1 MYPKL
6 KKTQKTRKKLTHSKD
21 TKTRN
26 KLTHS
31 GDQLQGGCNTTRVF
45 SSLRVYISI
54 YIYKREGKR
63 GTVKTTST
71 LCKLEGLPTLF
82 LHIYIGYWRWDL
94 TFFCNNLITG
104 HKADTHTIPTHTH
117 SNSLKHQL
125 QDRASLFTRTTN
137 QLYTHR
143 GKLIYVSP
151 A

>member
-104 HKADTHTIPTHTH
+104 HKADTHTIPTQTLTA
-117 SNSLKHQL
+117 SNIQL
-125 QDRASLFTRTTN
+125 QDRASLFTRTTTSYIHTGAS
-137 QLYTHR
+137 QS
-143 GKLIYVSP
+143 YVSQ